1 MLDTVILTRNSM
13 KHLFQNILIPED
25 HPLDNRKVIVH
36 NVFDKSLFYKEFEID
51 FAKVDTP
58 VLSASFSND
67 HSQLNLTYLTEEFV
81 ETTTTIMLN
90 QSYDPT

>member
-1 MLDTVILTRNSM
+1 MTGGWCQLETR
-13 KHLFQNILIPED
+13 E
-25 HPLDNRKVIVH
+25 KVLEEL
-36 NVFDKSLFYKEFEID
+36 NQSLPSYVSEKIKYASD
-51 FAKVDTP
+51 
-58 VLSASFSND
+58 ASFSND